1 MLTKEYNQ
9 KMLMATRNETKEEY
23 HRKRR
28 RIGEIN
34 DELRQNVSNTD
45 HETIERITEK
55 SRESQYG
62 KESER
67 LKEKFQR
74 LKEETSDESNEPT
87 TRPKLRHEVYD
98 LTKEG
103 IDDDVKAYLRLGPD
117 FCETP
122 RRIPYEKIIIETEKM
137 CKTIEDEIESKPE
150 EEDELQRESHRLR
163 EEVKKVLRKQ
173 REKKIKSNL
182 THQEAKGKK
191 KAYKSEDKVFLP
203 ADKGKVMVA
212 MDKTIEKGGEDSYE
226 FKMKRVLEDMKAKP
240 SIRANKDWDLTD
252 KVSREGQEIIKEIVK
267 RGEITQAQR
276 KRLSPTDCRAP
287 RVTGYP
293 KVHKSGIPLR
303 GVVSFI
309 ESPYEK
315 VANELVPILRSLQGR
330 TKHYIKNSQQ
340 LKQHLKTWTIQRDEI
355 LVSYD
360 VEKLYPSIPIPKAL
374 ELIECLLNCKRNLK
388 EVTTLSIQSIMKLL
402 KWIFALTYC
411 EYGGKHYI
419 LDCGP
424 IGLSVTGEVAIIYM
438 EDFQMRSKTEEHPEL
453 DNWPWYVDDSVLKC
467 KRHKAQNILDHI
479 NSIEPEHI
487 KFTKEEE
494 ENNKLAVLDLEL
506 NVNRKRKKIDF
517 NVHYKKT
524 NTNITIKKKSNHTDR
539 TKRGIIKGY
548 SDRAKKLCDPAY
560 LDDELQNIK
569 DVFKENGYE
578 EREIDEAV
586 KERSQPA
593 TIEIET
599 EKASRGM
606 VVIENIPNVT
616 PQFNKIARK
625 HGFKV
630 ANKSGKRVRD
640 LTSKAKTPLGDKNS
654 NVIYNIPCGCGKYS
668 YTGETH
674 RKWETRRKEHHDKV
688 RLTKQDIDAG
698 NMESATSRMNTN
710 DGGLAKHSSTCEKEI
725 KWEGSKIIGREPRW
739 TQRKFLEGIESLRE
753 KTKGITPLNNY
764 NQLEQWQ
771 STLYPFFQKT

>member
-1 MLTKEYNQ
+1 
-9 KMLMATRNETKEEY
+9 
-23 HRKRR
+23 
-28 RIGEIN
+28 
-34 DELRQNVSNTD
+34 
-45 HETIERITEK
+45 
-55 SRESQYG
+55 
-62 KESER
+62 
-67 LKEKFQR
+67 
-74 LKEETSDESNEPT
+74 
-87 TRPKLRHEVYD
+87 
-98 LTKEG
+98 
-103 IDDDVKAYLRLGPD
+103 
-117 FCETP
+117 
-122 RRIPYEKIIIETEKM
+122 
-137 CKTIEDEIESKPE
+137 
-150 EEDELQRESHRLR
+150 
-163 EEVKKVLRKQ
+163 
-173 REKKIKSNL
+173 
-182 THQEAKGKK
+182 
-191 KAYKSEDKVFLP
+191 
-203 ADKGKVMVA
+203 
-212 MDKTIEKGGEDSYE
+212 
-226 FKMKRVLEDMKAKP
+226 
-240 SIRANKDWDLTD
+240 
-252 KVSREGQEIIKEIVK
+252 
-267 RGEITQAQR
+267 
-276 KRLSPTDCRAP
+276 
-287 RVTGYP
+287 
-293 KVHKSGIPLR
+293 
-303 GVVSFI
+303 
-309 ESPYEK
+309 
-315 VANELVPILRSLQGR
+315 
-330 TKHYIKNSQQ
+330 
-340 LKQHLKTWTIQRDEI
+340 
-355 LVSYD
+355 
-360 VEKLYPSIPIPKAL
+360 
-374 ELIECLLNCKRNLK
+374 
-388 EVTTLSIQSIMKLL
+388 MKLL

-411 EYGGKHYI
+411 EYGGKHYV

-578 EREIDEAV
+578 EREIDEAM

-593 TIEIET
+593 TTEIET